1 VWTAGRL
8 DHALSGAHGLLHRHG
23 SSATYMIKVESIDA
37 DALKS
42 HACLMDTILKY
53 LQPSSSLKVRH
64 GRMLKVHDISLFGK

>member
-1 VWTAGRL
+1 MWTAGRL

-23 SSATYMIKVESIDA
+23 SSATHMIKVESIDA
-37 DALKS
+37 GALKS